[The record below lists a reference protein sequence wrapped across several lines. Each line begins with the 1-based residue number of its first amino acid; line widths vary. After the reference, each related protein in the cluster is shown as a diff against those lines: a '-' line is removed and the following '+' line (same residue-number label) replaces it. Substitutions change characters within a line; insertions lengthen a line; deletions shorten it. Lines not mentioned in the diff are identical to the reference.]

1 MIVAI
6 VSAVLSFVPAII
18 VGKHVSVGLG
28 FLCYFISLIA
38 SFLGFYIGKFLNE
51 FVGDRFIITDGGFLS
66 LVIEKFNALYG
77 PQIAGFLIGLIV
89 PIVLL
94 YNGANKHQR
103 KVSEKEEKAAI
114 EEQIQEQFEKIDMIA
129 LRGKEFY
136 FAAEDSP
143 TEFEI
148 IKKYSDLKL
157 SAGNFSISKDVIST
171 GLYNRVMNDSYPNEL
186 DDFSSFSFYSAIVFC
201 NKLSLLHKLKPCYS
215 IKGSTNTDDWG
226 EIPYGGAGN
235 FAWDSVKCDFSADG
249 YRLPTV
255 AEWCYAMY
263 GYSPI
268 GIRTLYGIKNP
279 ELKLIPHYYDIN
291 VFDNFLQSKSD
302 LLWNWYSEDCSEYI
316 NDNSGLGES
325 RTCGYY
331 SHSSDA
337 VYGEFTVSHGGGGNA
352 SLRLVRTITEKELK
366 EEELKR
372 KKFDISD
379 YGINMILVEGGEF
392 ECGGS
397 KEQYLPLH
405 TANVNDFY
413 MSSKMLTLEVSSQ
426 ITPDENP
433 KRVDERSLLS
443 AIQLCNYLSI
453 KSGLEPCYSF
463 YSSGFNYFTKINF
476 NDTANGYRLPT
487 EEEWEYAARGGKN
500 KDSYRWSG
508 SDDIDEVAWYES
520 NKSENRDYIVGLK
533 KPNSLGLYDMSGLAN
548 EWVWSQY
555 ETGESLKS
563 IDFDDLRNYDFVTRG
578 GSGELSY
585 NEFDVFTRQ
594 QNYGYGTSTAG
605 IRLVRNK

>member
-235 FAWDSVKCDFSADG
+235 FAWDFP
-249 YRLPTV
+249 LPALV
-255 AEWCYAMY
+255 SLHKVVC
-263 GYSPI
+263 SC
-268 GIRTLYGIKNP
+268 
-279 ELKLIPHYYDIN
+279 PH
-291 VFDNFLQSKSD
+291 LM
-302 LLWNWYSEDCSEYI
+302 
-316 NDNSGLGES
+316 G
-325 RTCGYY
+325 
-331 SHSSDA
+331 
-337 VYGEFTVSHGGGGNA
+337 
-352 SLRLVRTITEKELK
+352 
-366 EEELKR
+366 
-372 KKFDISD
+372 
-379 YGINMILVEGGEF
+379 
-392 ECGGS
+392 
-397 KEQYLPLH
+397 
-405 TANVNDFY
+405 
-413 MSSKMLTLEVSSQ
+413 
-426 ITPDENP
+426 
-433 KRVDERSLLS
+433 
-443 AIQLCNYLSI
+443 
-453 KSGLEPCYSF
+453 
-463 YSSGFNYFTKINF
+463 
-476 NDTANGYRLPT
+476 
-487 EEEWEYAARGGKN
+487 
-500 KDSYRWSG
+500 
-508 SDDIDEVAWYES
+508 
-520 NKSENRDYIVGLK
+520 
-533 KPNSLGLYDMSGLAN
+533 
-548 EWVWSQY
+548 
-555 ETGESLKS
+555 
-563 IDFDDLRNYDFVTRG
+563 
-578 GSGELSY
+578 
-585 NEFDVFTRQ
+585 
-594 QNYGYGTSTAG
+594 
-605 IRLVRNK
+605 RNKIANSFIFLSSSNPTPQDNDPSP